1 MERRSFITKASVG
14 AGVGAVALAAPA
26 IVKAQPTVRWR
37 CSSGFPKAL
46 DTIYGSAED
55 AAKRI
60 SEATGGRFQI
70 TVAPAGEI
78 VPMPQAADAVQA
90 GTVECSH
97 TAAFYYVGK
106 DPAWAFGTCIPFGM
120 NFRQHNAWWKEGGG
134 EKVFND
140 WLRGQNM
147 RYILSGNTGAQMG
160 GWFRKEV
167 NTPDDVKGLKMR
179 IPGLGGRLWA
189 AMGAVP
195 QQIAGGD
202 IYPALERGT
211 IDATEWV
218 GPYDDEKL
226 GFNKVARFYYYPGF
240 WEGGAALGWLV
251 NNRAWDALTPEYR
264 AIFTAAAHEAN
275 ADMMAKYDGRNAAA
289 LRRPGAAVPAPADGG
304 LLPRLADDVPG
315 DRRRQCQLQAHAR
328 PLLRLPARGGE
339 LDALHREQLRRLH
352 GQRAA
357 QLTRRRARPCRLPGS
372 PRRRAPGRYP

>member
-1 MERRSFITKASVG
+1 M
-14 AGVGAVALAAPA
+14 
-26 IVKAQPTVRWR
+26 
-37 CSSGFPKAL
+37 
-46 DTIYGSAED
+46 
-55 AAKRI
+55 
-60 SEATGGRFQI
+60 
-70 TVAPAGEI
+70 
-78 VPMPQAADAVQA
+78 
-90 GTVECSH
+90 ECSH

-134 EKVFND
+134 SKIFND
-140 WLRGQNM
+140 WLRTQGMQ
-147 RYILSGNTGAQMG
+147 YILSGNTGAQMG

-275 ADMMAKYDGRNAAA
+275 ADMMAKYDARNAAA
-289 LRRPGAAVPAPADGG
+289 LRRLIAAGTQVRPF
-304 LLPRLADDVPG
+304 
-315 DRRRQCQLQAHAR
+315 QR
-328 PLLRLPARGGE
+328 PLMEAFYRASQTLYQELGSTNANFKRMHDHYAAFQRDAVSWMRFTENTFDDFMANMLR
-339 LDALHREQLRRLH
+339 
-352 GQRAA
+352 
-357 QLTRRRARPCRLPGS
+357 T
-372 PRRRAPGRYP
+372 

>member
-1 MERRSFITKASVG
+1 MERRSFLTKTAVGVG
-14 AGVGAVALAAPA
+14 AGAGAALAAFPA
-26 IVKAQPTVRWR
+26 IAANQPAVRWR
-37 CSSGFPKAL
+37 CSSGFPKSL
-46 DTIYGSAED
+46 DTIYGAAED

-70 TVAPAGEI
+70 SVAPAGEI

-106 DPAWAFGTCIPFGM
+106 DPTWAMGSCVPFGM
-120 NFRQHNAWWKEGGG
+120 NFRQMNAWWKEGGG
-134 EKVFND
+134 EKMFND
-140 WLRGQNM
+140 WLKGQNM
-147 RYILSGNTGAQMG
+147 RYIISGNTGAQMG
-160 GWFRKEV
+160 GWFRKEIK
-167 NTPDDVKGLKMR
+167 TTEDVKGLKMR

-226 GFNKVARFYYYPGF
+226 GFHKVAKFYYYPGF

-251 NNRAWDALTPEYR
+251 NEKAWNALPGDYR

-275 ADMMAKYDGRNAAA
+275 AQMMAKYDARNAPA
-289 LRRPGAAVPAPADGG
+289 LRRLIAGG
-304 LLPRLADDVPG
+304 TQVRPF
-315 DRRRQCQLQAHAR
+315 QR
-328 PLLRLPARGGE
+328 PLMEAFYKQAQTMYAEIGRENANFKRVHDHYAAFQRDAVSWMRFTENSFDDFMASVLR
-339 LDALHREQLRRLH
+339 Q
-352 GQRAA
+352 
-357 QLTRRRARPCRLPGS
+357 S
-372 PRRRAPGRYP
+372 

>member
-1 MERRSFITKASVG
+1 
-14 AGVGAVALAAPA
+14 
-26 IVKAQPTVRWR
+26 
-37 CSSGFPKAL
+37 
-46 DTIYGSAED
+46 
-55 AAKRI
+55 
-60 SEATGGRFQI
+60 
-70 TVAPAGEI
+70 
-78 VPMPQAADAVQA
+78 
-90 GTVECSH
+90 
-97 TAAFYYVGK
+97 
-106 DPAWAFGTCIPFGM
+106 
-120 NFRQHNAWWKEGGG
+120 
-134 EKVFND
+134 
-140 WLRGQNM
+140 
-147 RYILSGNTGAQMG
+147 MG

-289 LRRPGAAVPAPADGG
+289 LRRLIAAGTQVRPFP
-304 LLPRLADDVPG
+304 
-315 DRRRQCQLQAHAR
+315 R
-328 PLLRLPARGGE
+328 PLMEAFYRASQTMYQEIGAGNANFKRMHDHYSAFQREAVSWMRFTENSFDDFMANVLRG
-339 LDALHREQLRRLH
+339 
-352 GQRAA
+352 
-357 QLTRRRARPCRLPGS
+357 
-372 PRRRAPGRYP
+372 

>member
-1 MERRSFITKASVG
+1 MERRSFLAKSSIG

-78 VPMPQAADAVQA
+78 VPMPQAADAVAA

-106 DPAWAFGTCIPFGM
+106 DPTWAFGSCIPFGM
-120 NFRQHNAWWKEGGG
+120 NYRQMNAWWLEGGG
-134 EKVFND
+134 DKLFND
-140 WLRGQNM
+140 WLRPQGM
-147 RYILSGNTGAQMG
+147 RYILGGNTGAQMG
-160 GWFRKEV
+160 GWFRKEI
-167 NTPDDVKGLKMR
+167 NTMEDVRGLKMR
-179 IPGLGGRLWA
+179 IPGLGGRLFQA
-189 AMGAVP
+189 VGAVP
-195 QQIAGGD
+195 QQIPGGD

-211 IDATEWV
+211 IDAAEWV

-226 GFNKVARFYYYPGF
+226 GFNKVARFYYHPGF

-264 AIFTAAAHEAN
+264 AIFWAAVKESNAH
-275 ADMMAKYDGRNAAA
+275 MMAMYDARNAPA
-289 LRRPGAAVPAPADGG
+289 LRRLIAGG
-304 LLPRLADDVPG
+304 TQVRAFPQPVMEG
-315 DRRRQCQLQAHAR
+315 FF
-328 PLLRLPARGGE
+328 
-339 LDALHREQLRRLH
+339 
-352 GQRAA
+352 RAA
-357 QLTRRRARPCRLPGS
+357 QTMYTEMGSTNANFKRMYDHYSKFQRETVSWMRFTENAFDDFMARALRG
-372 PRRRAPGRYP
+372 